1 MKEFPLYYY
10 DLNLL
15 GNPIDIDQVVSTLN
29 KIAFGS
35 IDGYKIEK
43 VGEKKFFFTLIQK
56 HDSEVLYKKGK
67 GNNVGVDDLESLGL
81 LEDESLYADIYM
93 YIDFSSNNPF
103 MNSLGIISVLKGGKE
118 PSLALIGK
126 FFCTILGL
134 KNTIT
139 LKTIEYKNR
148 EKYFNENLIRSYS
161 FEIATI
167 KNQKNLGVS
176 GGLDPVWDLKEQ
188 FGGKKMKFT
197 VLDKDGLDKDKILGF
212 QKDQG
217 HNFANSATIEVD
229 EAGKKVQQ
237 KIDKIRFKSA
247 VSIQLYNKELNPEI
261 VLSKMQENYLQEIPK
276 IREEYK

>member
-15 GNPIDIDQVVSTLN
+15 WNPIDIDQVVSTLN
-29 KIAFGS
+29 KIAFWS
-35 IDGYKIEK
+35 IDWYKIEK
-43 VGEKKFFFTLIQK
+43 VWEKKFFFTLIQK
-56 HDSEVLYKKGK
+56 HDSEVLYKKWK
-67 GNNVGVDDLESLGL
+67 WNNVGVDDLESLWL

-103 MNSLGIISVLKGGKE
+103 MNSLWIISVLKWWKE
-118 PSLALIGK
+118 PSLALIWK
-126 FFCTILGL
+126 FFCTILWL

-167 KNQKNLGVS
+167 KNQKNLWVS
-176 GGLDPVWDLKEQ
+176 WWLDPVWDLKEQ
-188 FGGKKMKFT
+188 FWWKKMKFT
-197 VLDKDGLDKDKILGF
+197 VLDKDGLDKDKILWF
-212 QKDQG
+212 QKDQW